1 MSIAGTFG
9 GNAMSLAAGNAFL
22 DYVMANPQIYAE
34 LATKGDYLRDSFNDY
49 ALAQG
54 YPATMTSIGSMWQV
68 HLAPPPLEKPRDRLK
83 TDEDALTEF
92 TLRLR
97 LEGVFVPDMMHLVFI
112 SPAHSDEDIEEI
124 LRALK
129 AALDG
134 TFS

>member
-1 MSIAGTFG
+1 
-9 GNAMSLAAGNAFL
+9 
-22 DYVMANPQIYAE
+22 
-34 LATKGDYLRDSFNDY
+34 
-49 ALAQG
+49 
-54 YPATMTSIGSMWQV
+54 V
-68 HLAPPPLEKPRDRLK
+68 HIAPPPLEKPRDRLK

-124 LRALK
+124 LLALK
-129 AALDG
+129 VSLDG